1 MKIIDAHM
9 HFSNI
14 ESFKR
19 TAEEL
24 SFIDY
29 SSKGILKEYDE
40 NGVVYGIGM
49 GLTEGEEGGF
59 PDVNS
64 INPMCLDLEKNPD
77 NVLTCIG
84 INPVVLDTENEEIKE
99 QELKRIEEAL
109 KEKNVVGIKIYAGY
123 YHYHVWDEVYTPVY
137 KLAEK
142 YKLPVVIHSGDTY
155 SERGLLKYSKPLEVD
170 ELALKFRWVNF
181 IIAHFGDPWVMET
194 AEIISKNSNVYADI
208 SGLIVGNEAKVQK
221 FMNEKLF
228 MEHFKRAFVYADNYK
243 KILFG
248 TDWPLVRVKPYI
260 EFVKELIPEEHWEDV
275 FYNNAAKLF
284 NI

>member
-29 SSKGILKEYDE
+29 SSIGLLKEYDE
-40 NGVVYGIGM
+40 NGVVLGIGM
-49 GLTEGEEGGF
+49 GLTEKSEGGF
-59 PDVNS
+59 PDKEAQ
-64 INPMCLDLEKNPD
+64 NPMGLDLEKNPD
-77 NVLTCIG
+77 RVLRCVG
-84 INPVVLDTENEEIKE
+84 INPVKLDTDNVEEKQNELQK
-99 QELKRIEEAL
+99 IEESL
-109 KEKNVVGIKIYAGY
+109 KEKNTIGIKIYAGY

-142 YKLPVVIHSGDTY
+142 YNIPVVIHSGDTY

-170 ELALKFRWVNF
+170 ELAVKFRWVNF

-194 AEIISKNSNVYADI
+194 AEILSKNPNVYADI
-208 SGLIVGNEAKVQK
+208 SGLIVGDEAKVERM
-221 FMNEKLF
+221 MNERLF
-228 MEHFKRAFVYADNYK
+228 MEHFKRAFVFTDNYK

-260 EFVKELIPEEHWEDV
+260 EFVQELIPEEHWEDV

-284 NI
+284 KI

>member
-29 SSKGILKEYDE
+29 SSKGLLKEYIP
-40 NGVVYGIGM
+40 NNVILGIGM

-59 PDVNS
+59 PDANS
-64 INPMCLDLEKNPD
+64 INPMGLDLERNPD
-77 NVLTCIG
+77 NVLTCVG
-84 INPVVLDTENEEIKE
+84 INPVVLDTENEEVKE
-99 QELKRIEEAL
+99 PELKRIEEAL
-109 KEKNVVGIKIYAGY
+109 KEKNTIGIKIYAGY
-123 YHYHVWDEVYTPVY
+123 YHYHVWDDVYTPVY

-142 YKLPVVIHSGDTY
+142 YKVPVVIHSGDTY

-194 AEIISKNSNVYADI
+194 AELISKNSNVI
-208 SGLIVGNEAKVQK
+208 MKLIGFYLGKEEYSKVK
-221 FMNEKLF
+221 SVVEFCSEK
-228 MEHFKRAFVYADNYK
+228 VS
-243 KILFG
+243 
-248 TDWPLVRVKPYI
+248 
-260 EFVKELIPEEHWEDV
+260 
-275 FYNNAAKLF
+275 
-284 NI
+284 